1 MHDLA
6 EAYRRW
12 WVEESVREGSHFRE
26 DKWTESLAVG
36 SEAFVTA
43 TKEELGFKAKA
54 RDVIAR
60 DGDYMLRE
68 SRAPYSGILGLENDA
83 LSFQNAYFWDDN
95 S

>member
-1 MHDLA
+1 
-6 EAYRRW
+6 
-12 WVEESVREGSHFRE
+12 
-26 DKWTESLAVG
+26 
-36 SEAFVTA
+36 
-43 TKEELGFKAKA
+43 
-54 RDVIAR
+54 VIAR